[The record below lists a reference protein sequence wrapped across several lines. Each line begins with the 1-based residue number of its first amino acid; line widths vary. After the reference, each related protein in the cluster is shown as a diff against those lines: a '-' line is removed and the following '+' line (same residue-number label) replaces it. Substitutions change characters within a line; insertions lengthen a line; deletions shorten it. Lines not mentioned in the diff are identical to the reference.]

1 MFSSLSK
8 KLSSFSPRA
17 VLAAQISSALSEH
30 FVVDPEE
37 IESSLLA
44 DAKILLKNTELR
56 KRHYR
61 SEDAP
66 NVVVTIEGCVEEVLF
81 SWTWSFL
88 SSAGQGASSS
98 GGGMVKDAT
107 LTIKGLNVRIGL
119 QAWDE
124 MKDEDIEL
132 LASGSSTD
140 EGPSKPLKQE
150 NEGYMQAYIQQIVDN
165 LTLKVDDYQFS
176 VQLNDGT
183 SLVMTG
189 EGVELVTLASAN
201 ISKSE
206 AASTKNILSQL
217 LSLRVFS
224 VVARDGNDEYPLID
238 PFGYVVSVTRVS
250 GKRFQG
256 GILSGLEVI
265 GLPPKEEI
273 SLYLGREQLKIV
285 SEIGMLLRPPDHN
298 QEEYSGA
305 KPSSGEAPE
314 SVGGVSEKSLSTR
327 FSMALPNLSLVLVS
341 SCPTR
346 ITLLSATLEYQT
358 DGEICKLEG
367 SRGIT
372 DNGTPLVQLNSGSW
386 ELDFVKQK
394 FSIKKGVATEGCDA
408 CEEAISKIHVKD
420 ASLKR
425 ILSSVKEILNY
436 KEISILKEAYTDT
449 PESFSTKG
457 TESKPWILAI
467 DGTAVI
473 FAEGEGEDGATTERV
488 EMHISPVELIASPVS
503 TDNSYTLTKLHCE
516 GMKFKSSIDDMFEF
530 DIPPFSLL
538 DGALKVDNFI
548 EASITS
554 TDQVKAMQEFAIT
567 FMHSW
572 QSNYDSSAHVD
583 PPESIIL
590 PFSISAKGVKVR
602 VERNNL
608 DILISQIGG
617 TADVISMESITYLDS
632 FGNAFDA
639 NDIAIR
645 PNSQPSAKI
654 SIGKVQRFIFPGSL
668 SLAFPVENLAL
679 DLSTNNISVDLSMM
693 HLSLQIQKD
702 VNSSDAQ
709 TQNSKQML
717 QTEQTNLELN
727 LNLAIDNLQVD
738 LYQGSDENMS
748 GKIQVANL
756 SLNTFVSGSV
766 VKAEMRSKLSVSLLD
781 SHSDW
786 IKGYIEPFAIETNC
800 LDPTDLQALRAG
812 RCGVTS
818 SSFGNMEVTVA
829 SLAFEDVAKQPLRNL
844 MVGHV
849 EVNSRELATI
859 QNAQDLISRV
869 VTGKEGGSGGGS
881 ESEAPLCSPFPISFQ
896 GAKLSISDQSTILK
910 IGPTSVSGSNLFCN
924 EIICSGLNKASCRV
938 KNIKV
943 THTSSVEVSIGIIDQ
958 ILLPPEQNLSIEP
971 IAESQ
976 IIFED
981 KILKVKINTLN
992 ASLHKSAG
1000 EKAAIREKIDCV
1012 DSDLAHGIDLPF
1024 SINVEVSRSALLNQ
1038 AGTSVSAADI
1048 NVNVCSEGNL
1058 LNFDTIDSIKIRLS
1072 HSNDWL
1078 DMHIQPS
1085 FAALSDFT
1093 MCPTAFSFG
1102 GLNVGPCSMG
1112 ILDIN
1117 LPSFTRL
1124 PDASHISLDDVLSI
1138 KMESLEFLQQI
1149 REMVSSCTDLQED
1162 PLSPTNAPNGICTS
1176 HLYKLPFSIEVP
1188 TIELAVNKPRTVV
1201 KGQNLL
1207 IKEHTVQ
1214 CFRVSVNGED
1224 GMKGSAQNCE
1234 LDLSNTDISVKIEE
1248 ITGATLPGIAT
1259 LAEPCSDLSISFQGG
1274 KLDVN
1279 VPSIK
1284 CFPSNSQLNKGS
1296 GKGSAPTIISLPFPI
1311 QMRVQSFMLQDLSL
1325 QSSVSIENFAV
1336 RVKQTGSYMSIQ
1348 TGNSMRFRGRHTSEY
1363 WIDAHL
1369 GTLTAC
1375 ISSENS
1381 GLCVKKVD
1389 CLGIMIGPASP
1400 TCGRFKANVPR
1411 MHFDGDALEI
1421 VPRMHVD
1428 GDALEIF
1435 ETVNISIAQLD
1446 SEVVES
1452 AQTLIQGLCCLIP
1465 FDESQ
1470 SSVELPFSIKLPAI
1484 RILVTTPKISITAAA
1499 ISAAATT
1506 VSCKTINA
1514 TLGQEASSSL
1524 SDLNFDFNLMKV
1536 EMGLIETLF
1545 VAGVVVL
1552 PKPVRCTTIE
1562 FNDDML
1568 SIRLPHPV
1576 HVNVLSTTDEKATS
1590 QKEKNTGIECPNI
1603 PIAVK
1608 IEINEMYV
1616 SQQGQST
1623 CTRVDDM
1630 SLTVEPFTFEAQ
1642 NVLEEIPMKGAHISM
1657 KVKEA
1662 SSELFRVDSVCST
1675 FVAPLHDLN
1684 TLNKLQLS
1692 MSSVQVTS
1700 GFSSIDWDSLF
1711 STKKESSSAN
1721 SHSINIPFG
1730 HIESFNLSI
1739 SYDGMILA
1747 SQSNILVP
1755 QFKGDASTGSQDIV
1769 AYYKKTV
1776 MGRVPGFLTNAK
1788 FLGGNVV
1795 DTSFQTAAIAGKM
1808 SMAGVGA
1815 GSVMGVAVADAVRAG
1830 IASGKKARNVDGSDG
1845 YKFGDFTRGSIRG
1858 LKEATKA
1865 EGTRRGGD
1873 DKTYEYVPGDLIAG
1887 SARAVGGYA
1896 SNNKAKLTTAGGTG
1910 IASAVGF
1917 AVAGPLGFIAG
1928 SYFGGKAVKN
1938 FVGEDNPSKQ
1948 ASAAHS
1954 NPHNPPTSHSQQA
1967 NDPFTPVAERPLN
1980 NSNSSNPPTPHSQ
1993 QAYDP
1998 FTPPAQTLLN
2008 HSNPHNSAPTYPT
2021 PSGTLNVHSQHSEKS
2036 VLTQQ
2041 GFDSYA
2047 KQSPTS
2053 SQLLPQ
2059 NAHTNV
2065 LISQQRPPHSYSSTT
2080 STPSEQLQGTQPLPR
2095 GSANHTAHQYN
2106 IPAASQSNFQGH
2118 AAPTMH
2124 QASQQGLRSS
2134 TTSAISGQTQGIT
2147 QQAPRGSTHPTG
2159 YQHNNPATS
2168 QHNGQA
2174 YAAPTMRQM
2183 PQQGMHQSSAHQQ
2196 QHRDFQHFHP
2206 PPPQRKGYQ
2215 FGDLT
2220 KSVVDKGKKSDGR
2233 KEDSGYKFGTY
2244 SIVCNIVT
2252 HNTKHWR
2259 QLAIA
2264 PFSIYCKLTLLYK
2277 IGDFTRGLF
2286 K

>member
-1 MFSSLSK
+1 MFSSFSK

-17 VLAAQISSALSEH
+17 VLSAQISKALSEH

-37 IESSLLA
+37 IESSLLD

-56 KRHYR
+56 KRHFR

-132 LASGSSTD
+132 LALDSSTD

-165 LTLKVDDYQFS
+165 LTLKVDDCQFS
-176 VQLNDGT
+176 VQLKDGT

-201 ISKSE
+201 ISKSD
-206 AASTKNILSQL
+206 AASTKTILSQL

-305 KPSSGEAPE
+305 GPSSGEAPE

-327 FSMALPNLSLVLVS
+327 FSMALPNVSLVLPPSSQTPS

-358 DGEICKLEG
+358 DGGICKLEG

-372 DNGTPLVQLNSGSW
+372 DNGTPLIQLNSGSW

-394 FSIKKGVATEGCDA
+394 FSVKKGVATEGCDA
-408 CEEAISKIHVKD
+408 CEEAITKIHVKD
-420 ASLKR
+420 TSLKR

-436 KEISILKEAYTDT
+436 KEMSILKEAYTDT
-449 PESFSTKG
+449 PESVSIQG
-457 TESKPWILAI
+457 IESKPWILAI
-467 DGTAVI
+467 DGTAII
-473 FAEGEGEDGATTERV
+473 FAEVEGENGATTERV

-516 GMKFKSSIDDMFEF
+516 GMKLKSSIDDMFEF

-554 TDQVKAMQEFAIT
+554 TDQAKAMQEFAIL
-567 FMHSW
+567 FMDSW
-572 QSNYDSSAHVD
+572 QPNCDSTAHVD
-583 PPESIIL
+583 PPESNIL

-617 TADVISMESITYLDS
+617 TADVISMESITYLDC
-632 FGNAFDA
+632 FGNTFDA

-654 SIGKVQRFIFPGSL
+654 SIGKVQRFIVPGSL

-679 DLSTNNISVDLSMM
+679 DLSTDNISVDLSMM

-702 VNSSDAQ
+702 INSSDAQ
-709 TQNSKQML
+709 TQNSNQML

-748 GKIQVANL
+748 GKIQFANL
-756 SLNTFVSGSV
+756 SLSTFVSGSL
-766 VKAEMRSKLSVSLLD
+766 VKAEMRNKLSVSLLD

-786 IKGYIEPFAIETNC
+786 IKGYIEPFAIETNG
-800 LDPTDLQALRAG
+800 LDPMDLQALRAG
-812 RCGVTS
+812 GCGVTS

-829 SLAFEDVAKQPLRNL
+829 SLAFEDVAKQALRRL
-844 MVGHV
+844 VVGHV
-849 EVNSRELATI
+849 EVNSRELGTI
-859 QNAQDLISRV
+859 QNVQDLISRV

-881 ESEAPLCSPFPISFQ
+881 ESEARLCSPFPISFQ
-896 GAKLSISDQSTILK
+896 GAKLSVSDQSTILQ
-910 IGPTSVSGSNLFCN
+910 IGPTSVSGTNMFCD
-924 EIICSGLNKASCRV
+924 EIICSGINKASCRV
-938 KNIKV
+938 KDVKV

-958 ILLPPEQNLSIEP
+958 ILLPPEHNLSIEP
-971 IAESQ
+971 IAETQ

-992 ASLHKSAG
+992 ASLNKNAG
-1000 EKAAIREKIDCV
+1000 EKAAIREKMDCV

-1024 SINVEVSRSALLNQ
+1024 SINVEVSRSAIFYQ
-1038 AGTSVSAADI
+1038 AGTSVSATDI
-1048 NVNVCSEGNL
+1048 KVNVCSEADL

-1072 HSNDWL
+1072 HYNDWL

-1085 FAALSDFT
+1085 FAALSNFT

-1112 ILDIN
+1112 ILDVN
-1117 LPSFTRL
+1117 LPSVTRL

-1149 REMVSSCTDLQED
+1149 RGMVSSCTDLQDD
-1162 PLSPTNAPNGICTS
+1162 PLCPTNAPNGIDTS
-1176 HLYKLPFSIEVP
+1176 HPYRLPFSIEVP
-1188 TIELAVNKPRTVV
+1188 TIELAMNKPRTVV

-1224 GMKGSAQNCE
+1224 GMKGSAKNCQ
-1234 LDLSNTDISVKIEE
+1234 LDLSTTDVSVKIGE

-1259 LAEPCSDLSISFQGG
+1259 LAEPCSALSIRFQGG

-1284 CFPSNSQLNKGS
+1284 CVTSNSQLNKRS
-1296 GKGSAPTIISLPFPI
+1296 GKGSAPTSVSVPFPI
-1311 QMRVQSFMLQDLSL
+1311 QLRVQSFMLQDLSL

-1336 RVKQTGSYMSIQ
+1336 RVKQSGSNMSIQ
-1348 TGNSMRFRGRHTSEY
+1348 TGNNMKFRGRHSSEY

-1369 GTLTAC
+1369 GTLTTC
-1375 ISSENS
+1375 ISSENH
-1381 GLCVKKVD
+1381 GLCVKEMD
-1389 CLGIMIGPASP
+1389 CLGITIGPASP
-1400 TCGRFKANVPR
+1400 TCGHFKANVPR

-1421 VPRMHVD
+1421 
-1428 GDALEIF
+1428 F
-1435 ETVNISIAQLD
+1435 ETVNISMVQLD

-1452 AQTLIQGLCCLIP
+1452 AQTLIQELCCLIP

-1470 SSVELPFSIKLPAI
+1470 SSFELPFSMQLPAI
-1484 RILVTTPKISITAAA
+1484 RILVSEPKFSITAAA

-1524 SDLNFDFNLMKV
+1524 SDLNFDFNSMKV

-1552 PKPVRCTTIE
+1552 SKPVRCATIE

-1576 HVNVLSTTDEKATS
+1576 HVDVLSTADKNTTS
-1590 QKEKNTGIECPNI
+1590 QKLEKNTGIEYPNI

-1608 IEINEMYV
+1608 IEINEMHV

-1623 CTRVDDM
+1623 CTRVDDT
-1630 SLTVEPFTFEAQ
+1630 SLSVEPFTFEAQ
-1642 NVLEEIPMKGAHISM
+1642 NVLEEIPMKGAHVSI
-1657 KVKEA
+1657 KVRQA

-1675 FVAPLHDLN
+1675 FVVPLHDLN

-1692 MSSVQVTS
+1692 MLSVQITS

-1711 STKKESSSAN
+1711 STKKEISSAN

-1730 HIESFNLSI
+1730 QIESFNLSI
-1739 SYDGMILA
+1739 SYQGKILA
-1747 SQSNILVP
+1747 SQSNIRVP
-1755 QFKGDASTGSQDIV
+1755 QFKGDTTTVSQDIV
-1769 AYYKKTV
+1769 AYYTKTV
-1776 MGRVPGFLTNAK
+1776 LGRVPGFLSNAK
-1788 FLGGNVV
+1788 FLGGNVI
-1795 DTSFQTAAIAGKM
+1795 DSSFQTAAIAGKM
-1808 SMAGVGA
+1808 SIAGAGA
-1815 GSVMGVAVADAVRAG
+1815 GSVMGVAVADAV
-1830 IASGKKARNVDGSDG
+1830 
-1845 YKFGDFTRGSIRG
+1845 
-1858 LKEATKA
+1858 
-1865 EGTRRGGD
+1865 
-1873 DKTYEYVPGDLIAG
+1873 
-1887 SARAVGGYA
+1887 
-1896 SNNKAKLTTAGGTG
+1896 
-1910 IASAVGF
+1910 
-1917 AVAGPLGFIAG
+1917 
-1928 SYFGGKAVKN
+1928 
-1938 FVGEDNPSKQ
+1938 
-1948 ASAAHS
+1948 
-1954 NPHNPPTSHSQQA
+1954 
-1967 NDPFTPVAERPLN
+1967 
-1980 NSNSSNPPTPHSQ
+1980 
-1993 QAYDP
+1993 
-1998 FTPPAQTLLN
+1998 
-2008 HSNPHNSAPTYPT
+2008 
-2021 PSGTLNVHSQHSEKS
+2021 
-2036 VLTQQ
+2036 
-2041 GFDSYA
+2041 
-2047 KQSPTS
+2047 
-2053 SQLLPQ
+2053 
-2059 NAHTNV
+2059 
-2065 LISQQRPPHSYSSTT
+2065 
-2080 STPSEQLQGTQPLPR
+2080 
-2095 GSANHTAHQYN
+2095 
-2106 IPAASQSNFQGH
+2106 
-2118 AAPTMH
+2118 
-2124 QASQQGLRSS
+2124 
-2134 TTSAISGQTQGIT
+2134 
-2147 QQAPRGSTHPTG
+2147 
-2159 YQHNNPATS
+2159 
-2168 QHNGQA
+2168 
-2174 YAAPTMRQM
+2174 
-2183 PQQGMHQSSAHQQ
+2183 
-2196 QHRDFQHFHP
+2196 
-2206 PPPQRKGYQ
+2206 
-2215 FGDLT
+2215 
-2220 KSVVDKGKKSDGR
+2220 
-2233 KEDSGYKFGTY
+2233 
-2244 SIVCNIVT
+2244 
-2252 HNTKHWR
+2252 
-2259 QLAIA
+2259 
-2264 PFSIYCKLTLLYK
+2264 
-2277 IGDFTRGLF
+2277 
-2286 K
+2286 